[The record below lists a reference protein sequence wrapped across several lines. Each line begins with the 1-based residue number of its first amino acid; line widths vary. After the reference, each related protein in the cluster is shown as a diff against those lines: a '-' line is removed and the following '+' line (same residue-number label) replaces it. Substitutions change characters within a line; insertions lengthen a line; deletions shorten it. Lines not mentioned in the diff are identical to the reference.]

1 MEQTALL
8 QAVTEHFPAFVCAAE
23 PDSGKVLMLNKAA
36 LDLFGD
42 IERLDEACDGNTL
55 LPSAG
60 DKKEGRFEYNSNIG
74 GKWYWISHY
83 PVNWADGVQAEVF
96 MGVGY
101 DSLKNL
107 PVITEELLFADA
119 LKGPVNAVETLEREV
134 NRFVNGAI
142 DAFAVCY
149 LDIDGVSS
157 VNDALGEIEGDAY
170 INTVVKVVKSS
181 IRKSDIFIHI
191 GGDDFLLIFP
201 KCSSAVAE
209 NILATVTKKLD
220 VINYEKDLERDYS
233 VSYGIIDVNDK
244 SLADVDMIMSLLRQ
258 RMRHM
263 KDQNSYASFYIPPV
277 RLTTSPAM

>member
-1 MEQTALL
+1 
-8 QAVTEHFPAFVCAAE
+8 
-23 PDSGKVLMLNKAA
+23 
-36 LDLFGD
+36 
-42 IERLDEACDGNTL
+42 
-55 LPSAG
+55 
-60 DKKEGRFEYNSNIG
+60 
-74 GKWYWISHY
+74 
-83 PVNWADGVQAEVF
+83 VNG
-96 MGVGY
+96 
-101 DSLKNL
+101 
-107 PVITEELLFADA
+107 
-119 LKGPVNAVETLEREV
+119 
-134 NRFVNGAI
+134 FVNGAI